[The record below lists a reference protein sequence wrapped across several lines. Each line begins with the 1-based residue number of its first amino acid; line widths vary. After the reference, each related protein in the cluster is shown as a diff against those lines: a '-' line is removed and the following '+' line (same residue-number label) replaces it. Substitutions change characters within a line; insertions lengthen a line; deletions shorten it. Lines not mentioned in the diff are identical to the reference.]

1 MGKIYQNF
9 QWQYSVDPLR
19 FLHLDERVSLIPD
32 GVKLVCGP
40 APYND
45 FMPERDSDDKVFLI
59 FIEEPNEFFVKGESA
74 IEYQGFEKYDEQ
86 LTICPYTA
94 KWAPKRTSV
103 FFPFDRRYEI
113 HLEKTR
119 DVLYSGGIHHK
130 MILDIASSMSRFN
143 YDFISFHRH
152 PLVTFTGGSYQ
163 DKLRLISRSKI
174 QVVHNLLFP
183 QSQQISKVKSMRRY
197 HENEA
202 FSEIDAGFVP
212 QQKIRALESAF
223 LKTLI
228 LCKRDSWNVIETMFE
243 TDEFVYWDDENDLTE
258 KIDYITRNYHE
269 FLPIIEKAYTKAT
282 SEYTV
287 ESFIQKFVR

>member
-1 MGKIYQNF
+1 MGKIIQNF
-9 QWQYSVDPLR
+9 RWQYGVDPLR
-19 FLHLDERVSLIPD
+19 FLHLEERENLVPG
-32 GVKLVCGP
+32 GVKLICGP

-45 FMPERDSDDKVFLI
+45 FMPDRDSDEKVVLI
-59 FIEEPNEFFVKGESA
+59 FIEEPNEFFVRGESA
-74 IEYQGFEKYDEQ
+74 FEYQGFEKYDLQ

-94 KWAPKRTSV
+94 KWAPKRRAV
-103 FFPFDRRYEI
+103 FFPFDRRYES
-113 HLEKTR
+113 HLEKTK
-119 DVLYSGGIHHK
+119 DVIYSGGIHHP
-130 MILDIASSMSRFN
+130 MILDIANSMSRFN
-143 YDFISFHRH
+143 YEFVSFNNH

-183 QSQQISKVKSMRRY
+183 NEHQVATVKSIKNF

-202 FSEIDAGFVP
+202 FSEIDSGFVP

-243 TDEFVYWDDENDLTE
+243 KDEFVYWDNEKDLTE

-269 FLPIIEKAYTKAT
+269 FLPMVEKAYAKAVR
-282 SEYTV
+282 EYTV
-287 ESFIQKFVR
+287 ESFFQKFVS